1 MVKTLTKD
9 NRVSFRQQTTKKG
22 NIIRTLEKE
31 LKHYKALY
39 KIEKEHSKRLTK
51 LFDEAI
57 ETMKSWS
64 K

>member
-31 LKHYKALY
+31 LKHYKTLY
-39 KIEKEHSKRLTK
+39 KIQKEHSGK
-51 LFDEAI
+51 LSKLLDEAI
-57 ETMKSWS
+57 EMMKSWN